1 MITSSAKKEKNNR
14 FVYEKLKKDFS
25 NFFNKEITFPENSLL
40 NTPKAPFKDK
50 SPIST
55 GKCCGVFTPKLKKT
69 EDSLA
74 FKGGKN
80 TLEMLKK
87 GTPIK
92 LKNYIKLMHVLGFI
106 YVKSRSS
113 LEEEMLTDCWKLLG
127 GTNDNSIKAENLFVV
142 LAGIMNIELPDIVKT
157 EEESHE
163 NHSNQGKLCYD

>member
-1 MITSSAKKEKNNR
+1 
-14 FVYEKLKKDFS
+14 
-25 NFFNKEITFPENSLL
+25 
-40 NTPKAPFKDK
+40 
-50 SPIST
+50 
-55 GKCCGVFTPKLKKT
+55 
-69 EDSLA
+69 
-74 FKGGKN
+74 
-80 TLEMLKK
+80 MLKK

-157 EEESHE
+157 EDESHE